1 MVGGRR
7 GDRTAVGF
15 PQLFKKRSPLHL
27 AEKLSQFSP
36 NFLSRSFFVLG
47 YVKGTARISRFVV
60 SPPPDAAVSG
70 VLCPH
75 SPMYMRCFVFLHL
88 PSKLSFVLQGFW
100 TYELRAVA
108 FMSTCWTRIAPSCW
122 GKGELLRKQNVY
134 LLAVCFYSRKC
145 ESHGFHCL
153 KRFISVTIT
162 PRGDTITVGSITASC
177 LLRDNLIRFHIE
189 SSFWA
194 FGLTSKLAERL
205 RVIAAMKRLEL

>member
-1 MVGGRR
+1 M
-7 GDRTAVGF
+7 
-15 PQLFKKRSPLHL
+15 
-27 AEKLSQFSP
+27 
-36 NFLSRSFFVLG
+36 LG
-47 YVKGTARISRFVV
+47 YVKGTARI

-134 LLAVCFYSRKC
+134 LLAVSFYSRKC

-162 PRGDTITVGSITASC
+162 PRGDTITVGSITAFC